1 MLLSGLQFFF
11 FWGGGIGPLDP
22 SIPPALEIQQRVAYA
37 AAAVAQVR
45 RYIKS
50 NENKSTQK
58 NWKVCSILFHLSYS
72 SYILRRPQ
80 LFFHL
85 ELHK

>member
-11 FWGGGIGPLDP
+11 GGGGIGPLDP

-37 AAAVAQVR
+37 AAAVAQIR

-58 NWKVCSILFHLSYS
+58 IGKFVQSCSIYHTVHIF
-72 SYILRRPQ
+72 
-80 LFFHL
+80 
-85 ELHK
+85 